1 MKTYNLILLFAISY
15 CTLFAQKS
23 SQGIEIY
30 NSNIKELLDFKN
42 EEHDLSGVTV
52 VKVRLNSTI
61 KSKAKT
67 FSWKVADDKAI
78 IEQSSL
84 EAVILQ
90 AHKPG
95 LSKITYEVF
104 DATKKSLGTAEIP
117 ISVPLFVRVREYS
130 NYELAAN
137 AIPKGVNA
145 ADGQKFDSVLKYA
158 FLFEKKRNIMETAQK
173 LSYEIYKNINVRL
186 VFEHLGQKMPV
197 SYDTANKYN
206 QVLLQGFARD
216 YGLGAKPNAALG
228 FAPFQNAFVN
238 MGRVADR
245 FTIFALNNQTTDLHS
260 FQSIFDF
267 FKDQTVPQ
275 SRKDMVIPFWQEVF
289 TKILTFAICHELGHT
304 LLPTDYIHTDIRKHP
319 DDLMGDKYTD
329 SDIGLIKKS
338 QIDWR
343 TFPLPGT
350 YKWGKMLGFNAY
362 NQELISTNLPTVNY
376 PQFNKFFSLNK

>member
-1 MKTYNLILLFAISY
+1 MSFF
-15 CTLFAQKS
+15 TLNAQKS
-23 SQGIEIY
+23 SPGIEIY
-30 NSNIKELLDFKN
+30 NSNIKELLDFQN
-42 EEHDLSGVTV
+42 DEHDISGITA
-52 VKVRLNSTI
+52 VKVRLNSSL

-78 IEQSSL
+78 VEKSSL
-84 EAVILQ
+84 ESVILQ

-95 LSKITYEVF
+95 LTKISYEVF

-145 ADGQKFDSVLKYA
+145 SDGQKFDSVLKYA
-158 FLFEKKRNIMETAQK
+158 FLFEKKRNIMETTQK

-206 QVLLQGFARD
+206 QVLLQDFARD

-228 FAPFQNAFVN
+228 LAPFQNAFVN

-245 FTIFALNNQTTDLHS
+245 YTIFALKNETQSLHS

-267 FKDQTVPQ
+267 FKDKTVPQ

-289 TKILTFAICHELGHT
+289 TKILTFTICHELGHT
-304 LLPTDYIHTDIRKHP
+304 LLPSDYIHTDISKHP
-319 DDLMGDKYTD
+319 DDIMGEKYGD
-329 SDIGLIKKS
+329 NDIGLQKKD

-350 YKWGKMLGFNAY
+350 YKWGEMRGFNTY
-362 NQELISTNLPTVNY
+362 NEELISRRLPTTHY
-376 PQFNKFFSLNK
+376 QQFNNFFSFNN